1 MRWVRTKVRFGA
13 WCALF
18 ALAVQFTIS
27 FGHVHAPANTM
38 SAGALPLSALADAGR
53 PAALPHAPVIPAKPE
68 GLGFD
73 YCAIC
78 AVTNLAGS
86 AVPAVAPTLPVAAV
100 FHPVRFWPDA
110 DAAAT
115 AAPYR
120 LFKARDPPLA

>member
-1 MRWVRTKVRFGA
+1 MRFGA

-27 FGHVHAPANTM
+27 FGHVHAPENIAA
-38 SAGALPLSALADAGR
+38 AGDLPLSALSDQGHAAAVPDA
-53 PAALPHAPVIPAKPE
+53 PAVPAKPA
-68 GLGFD
+68 GLPFD

-78 AVTNLAGS
+78 AVTNLAGN
-86 AVPAVAPTLPVAAV
+86 AMPAVAPTLPVAAV
-100 FHPVRFWPDA
+100 FHPVRFWPDV

-120 LFKARDPPLA
+120 LFKARDPPQA